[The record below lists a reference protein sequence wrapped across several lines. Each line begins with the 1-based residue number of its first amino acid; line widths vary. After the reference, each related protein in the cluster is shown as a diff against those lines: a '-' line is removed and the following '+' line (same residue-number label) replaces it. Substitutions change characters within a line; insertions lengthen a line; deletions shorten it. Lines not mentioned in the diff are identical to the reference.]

1 MILKENIYIES
12 FKLHRTLHIYLPN
25 DIQPDER
32 FPVIYMFD
40 GHNLFYDSD
49 ATYGKSWGIKDA
61 LDTHNQRIIVVG
73 LECNHEG
80 NMRLCEFSPYS
91 FKDKFFGEVTGLGKT
106 TIEWIC
112 ETLKPYIDEKFPTK
126 PEREYT
132 AIGGSSMGG
141 LMSVYGLA
149 ARSDIFSMGICVS
162 PFYDHVFK
170 KLVDDISKFK
180 IHKKTK
186 AYISW
191 GRYEFHTKKQLAVG
205 TEKNMIVT
213 RIFSQKGVT
222 VYPHMMVEGA
232 HNEESWEKETFAWL
246 YELGLYKKHR

>member
-1 MILKENIYIES
+1 
-12 FKLHRTLHIYLPN
+12 
-25 DIQPDER
+25 
-32 FPVIYMFD
+32 
-40 GHNLFYDSD
+40 
-49 ATYGKSWGIKDA
+49 
-61 LDTHNQRIIVVG
+61 
-73 LECNHEG
+73 
-80 NMRLCEFSPYS
+80 
-91 FKDKFFGEVTGLGKT
+91 
-106 TIEWIC
+106 
-112 ETLKPYIDEKFPTK
+112 
-126 PEREYT
+126 
-132 AIGGSSMGG
+132 
-141 LMSVYGLA
+141 MSVYGLA
-149 ARSDIFSMGICVS
+149 VRSDIFSMGICVS
-162 PFYDHVFK
+162 PFYEHVFK

>member
-1 MILKENIYIES
+1 MIIKESIYIEP
-12 FKLHRTLHIYLPN
+12 FNLHRTLHIYLPDN
-25 DIQPDER
+25 IQPDEK
-32 FPVIYMFD
+32 FPVVYMFD

-49 ATYGKSWGIKDA
+49 ATYGKSWGIKDV
-61 LDTHNQRIIVVG
+61 LERENQRIIVVG

-91 FKDKFFGEVTGLGKT
+91 FYDKFFGQVTGLGKT
-106 TIEWIC
+106 TIDWIC
-112 ETLKPYIDEKFPTK
+112 DTLKPYIDSKFPTK
-126 PEREYT
+126 TEREYT

-149 ARSDIFSMGICVS
+149 ARSDVFSMGICVS
-162 PFYDHVFK
+162 PFYDYVFK
-170 KLVDDISKFK
+170 ELVEDISKFK
-180 IHKKTK
+180 MRKKTK

-213 RIFSQKGVT
+213 RIFAQKGIT

-232 HNEESWEKETFAWL
+232 HNEESWEKETIIWL
-246 YELGLYKKHR
+246 HELGLYKKV